1 VQQHAPARLSAPLP
15 SSSVEIQVATLVSPT
30 RTLVLPARCLVGRS
44 RDCDLVVRARDVS
57 SRHAMLEHDGADW
70 VLRDL
75 GSRNGT
81 WLDGERFGVGS
92 ARVVPTG
99 ARVGFGREAEP
110 WVLQDAAPPEPV
122 ACCMGDDRQRLAE
135 GGYLVL
141 PGADAPEHCIYRS
154 SDGRF
159 VSEHQG
165 STRAIEDRE
174 IVSLHDGSA
183 WRVHLPGADA
193 ATWQEDPTALSLAR
207 LRLRLAYSRDEEHVE
222 VVASCGE
229 QRLDLK
235 ARAHHYALL
244 VLARRRLA
252 DAAAGMP
259 EAEQGWIRQ
268 DELGT
273 MLRMTDN
280 HLYITIHRARTQ
292 LGELGVADA
301 AGLVERRPGTRML
314 RLGVGRLE
322 VVPLPGSA

>member
-1 VQQHAPARLSAPLP
+1 MSPYASACLSTPVH
-15 SSSVEIQVATLVSPT
+15 SSSVEVHVATLVSPT
-30 RTLVLPARCLVGRS
+30 RPLVLPARCLVGRS

-57 SRHAMLEHDGADW
+57 GHHATLEHDGADW

-81 WLDGERFGVGS
+81 WLDGERLTAGT
-92 ARVVPTG
+92 ARVVATG
-99 ARVGFGREAEP
+99 ARVGFGREAET
-110 WVLQDAAPPEPV
+110 WELRDTAPPEPM
-122 ACCMGDDRQRLAE
+122 ACCMGDDRQRLSE

-141 PGADAPEHCIYRS
+141 PGSDAPEHCIYRG

-159 VSEHQG
+159 VAEHEG
-165 STRAIEDRE
+165 STRGIEDRE
-174 IVSLHDGSA
+174 IISMQDGSL
-183 WRVHLPGADA
+183 WRVHLPGTEA
-193 ATWQEDPTALSLAR
+193 ATWQEDPTALSLTR
-207 LRLRLAYSRDEEHVE
+207 LRLRLTHSRDEEHVE
-222 VVASCGE
+222 LLALCGE

-252 DAAAGMP
+252 DQAAGIP

-301 AGLVERRPGTRML
+301 AGLVERRPGTRQL
-314 RLGVGRLE
+314 RLGVGRIE
-322 VVPLPGSA
+322 IVPLSGS